1 MEKQERQAGGA
12 SSQPENFLS
21 ISFRGKLLLS
31 YVSNNKVIIL
41 SENLGLVQ
49 VLSHSNAV
57 VATNWCD
64 FNGALAV
71 SVGTSV
77 ILYLPEVKKRKDT
90 TQGHLFIEEEIIWK
104 QYTIIDESFEVL
116 ALSWGPKGNSLL
128 LGGSF
133 LALYSIHLPNSDE
146 EEEKEEVPKDKEG
159 NPILHQVKWRTE
171 TSSRVSKCS
180 ISPDGAFFVS
190 LSAYDRL
197 PKLWHTYS
205 PSLSSNAQ
213 RDYRFI
219 YLPHPAAVVS
229 LMWRKQSNVS
239 ANREQNVLM
248 TICRNNIVRL
258 WMEHSPSTA
267 TSSSAASPQSAA
279 STAASPSTALN
290 DYSQDRFQFTV
301 CAVVEPGI
309 ESVADWIRPAPS
321 LYSSSLVLNTT
332 HNNYSN
338 YAKDNNNNTEQR
350 LDAKPRPATA
360 RNRFMLL

>member
-1 MEKQERQAGGA
+1 
-12 SSQPENFLS
+12 
-21 ISFRGKLLLS
+21 
-31 YVSNNKVIIL
+31 
-41 SENLGLVQ
+41 
-49 VLSHSNAV
+49 
-57 VATNWCD
+57 
-64 FNGALAV
+64 
-71 SVGTSV
+71 V

-104 QYTIIDESFEVL
+104 QYTIIDENFEVL

-133 LALYSIHLPNSDE
+133 LALYSILLPNSDHE
-146 EEEKEEVPKDKEG
+146 EDVPKDEEG
-159 NPILHQVKWRTE
+159 NPKLYQVKWRTE

-205 PSLSSNAQ
+205 PSLSSNPQ

-229 LMWRKQSNVS
+229 LMWRKHSNS
-239 ANREQNVLM
+239 SSTREQNVLM

-258 WMEHSPSTA
+258 WMEHSP
-267 TSSSAASPQSAA
+267 TSSSSSTQSASS
-279 STAASPSTALN
+279 STAVLN

-321 LYSSSLVLNTT
+321 LCPAAVLNTT
-332 HNNYSN
+332 HTNYD
-338 YAKDNNNNTEQR
+338 KDNNNNNNIT
-350 LDAKPRPATA
+350 DSKPRPSTA
-360 RNRFMLL
+360 RNIFMLQQRVLTQVAIAALDWIVSAQKTGMVIIWKIKGIGETPKRTPNCSIWSRFTLHTPQPTPYL